1 MSPSKQNQDRKTVRN
16 TRSTLKKCSDS
27 RLMEM
32 VRSDAPGAS
41 EASSVYQERLL
52 QRAMKEIEANFKEKI
67 IPILRQRE
75 LLAALSR
82 IKL

>member
-1 MSPSKQNQDRKTVRN
+1 
-16 TRSTLKKCSDS
+16 
-27 RLMEM
+27 MEM